1 MNRGRRRSLAFVCT
15 VYTALVIAGAMAVYA
30 VYQYFSTED
39 PVAMELVIRHAWHM
53 LLFVLLIYL
62 TLSLVLYRKVV
73 RPVRQLNVKLY
84 AISRGDLTPVEVRSG
99 VKEVQEIA
107 EIVNFLLTQMGRNGP
122 GISLSDLSDSGE
134 NLRHMA
140 HELDAL
146 ESATRETL
154 VSIANM
160 VEEVVERLSRES
172 VQKQGESD
180 DEPAPAEA

>member
-30 VYQYFSTED
+30 VYQYFSSED
-39 PVAMELVIRHAWHM
+39 LPAMELVIRHSWHM

-73 RPVRQLNVKLY
+73 RPVRLLNVKLY
-84 AISRGDLTPVEVRSG
+84 AISRGDLSPVEVRSG
-99 VKEVQEIA
+99 VKEVREIA
-107 EIVNFLLTQMGRNGP
+107 EIVNFLLMQMGRNGP
-122 GISLSDLSDSGE
+122 GVSLSDLSDSGE
-134 NLRHMA
+134 NLRQMA

-146 ESATRETL
+146 EAATRQTL
-154 VSIANM
+154 VGIANM

-172 VQKQGESD
+172 VQRRAESG
-180 DEPAPAEA
+180 DEPAPAQS